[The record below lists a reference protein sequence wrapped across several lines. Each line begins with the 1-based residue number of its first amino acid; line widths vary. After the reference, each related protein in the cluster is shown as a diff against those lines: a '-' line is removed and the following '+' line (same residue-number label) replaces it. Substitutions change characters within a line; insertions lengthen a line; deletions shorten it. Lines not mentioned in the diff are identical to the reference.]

1 MLLRMEKRGQ
11 VKEANAQKNAIT
23 PSQMDPNSLIKVLN
37 GLQQAQQHGGTQLT
51 SREIPMNSASLA
63 TAFRMVDFYTEAEVE
78 LRRHC
83 RFVRVFLVL
92 HFAISLEQMDGPVV
106 HFLVLVFLE
115 SLQLHRP
122 LALLHQREITI
133 LAGVLIRP
141 DLQDAAKTLVER
153 FDIEPFPDFSSK

>member
-11 VKEANAQKNAIT
+11 VREANAQKNAIT

-78 LRRHC
+78 LRRHS
-83 RFVRVFLVL
+83 RFVRIFLVL
-92 HFAISLEQMDGPVV
+92 HLV
-106 HFLVLVFLE
+106 HRR
-115 SLQLHRP
+115 HRR
-122 LALLHQREITI
+122 Q
-133 LAGVLIRP
+133 
-141 DLQDAAKTLVER
+141 
-153 FDIEPFPDFSSK
+153 F